1 MWRLFRVALQAGVR
15 DMEQINR
22 ADYPLE
28 RIQRL
33 LSGIPFFN
41 EVARESE
48 QQLSRLLECSDIMQA
63 SAGEEVIRQGDTDT
77 FLYFLLKGQ
86 LAVVAPNGGGKQ
98 VLNYISPGEV
108 FGALAMIRG
117 TPRTATIRVDE
128 SAREAIVARLN
139 YADFSNISEF
149 NYLSLATKLAFYRM
163 LVHNIRWTLEVNK
176 MQDPQHE
183 LVAKLRTVPIYTS
196 AKGTEEE
203 LIALNDQAHKLAD
216 ILCLWNQSPQPVR
229 ANMQTT

>member
-1 MWRLFRVALQAGVR
+1 
-15 DMEQINR
+15 MEQIDR
-22 ADYPLE
+22 AEFPLE

-63 SAGEEVIRQGDTDT
+63 RGGEEVIRKGDTDT

-86 LAVVAPNGGGKQ
+86 LAVMAPNGERK

-128 SAREAIVARLN
+128 AAKEAIVARLN
-139 YADFSNISEF
+139 YADFTDITDF
-149 NYLSLATKLAFYRM
+149 NYLSLSTKLAFYRM

-176 MQDPQHE
+176 MQNPQHE
-183 LVAKLRTVPIYTS
+183 LVARLRTVPIYTGPKNS
-196 AKGTEEE
+196 PEE
-203 LIALNDQAHKLAD
+203 LAALSDQAHKLAD
-216 ILCLWNQSPQPVR
+216 ILCLWNESAQPVR
-229 ANMQTT
+229 SNMQTT

>member
-1 MWRLFRVALQAGVR
+1 
-15 DMEQINR
+15 MEQINR
-22 ADYPLE
+22 AEYPLE

-63 SAGEEVIRQGDTDT
+63 RAGEEVIRQGDTDT

-86 LAVVAPNGGGKQ
+86 LAVMAPNGNANQ

-108 FGALAMIRG
+108 FGALAMIRA
-117 TPRTATIRVDE
+117 TPRSATIRVDE
-128 SAREAIVARLN
+128 SAKEAIVARLN
-139 YADFSNISEF
+139 YADFSNVSDF
-149 NYLSLATKLAFYRM
+149 NYLTLATKLAFYRM

-176 MQDPQHE
+176 MQSPQHE
-183 LVAKLRTVPIYTS
+183 LVVKLRTVPIFTG
-196 AKGTEEE
+196 AKGTIEE
-203 LIALNDQAHKLAD
+203 LNALRDQAHKLAD
-216 ILCLWNQSPQPVR
+216 ILCLWNESTQPMR
-229 ANMQTT
+229 SNMQTT

>member
-1 MWRLFRVALQAGVR
+1 
-15 DMEQINR
+15 MEQIDR
-22 ADYPLE
+22 AEFPLE

-63 SAGEEVIRQGDTDT
+63 RASEEVIRKGDTDT

-86 LAVVAPNGGGKQ
+86 LAVMAPNGDNK

-117 TPRTATIRVDE
+117 TPRTATIRVDDA
-128 SAREAIVARLN
+128 SREAIVARLN
-139 YADFSNISEF
+139 YADFSNITDF

-176 MQDPQHE
+176 MQNPQHE
-183 LVAKLRTVPIYTS
+183 LVARLRTVPIYTGPKNS
-196 AKGTEEE
+196 PEE
-203 LIALNDQAHKLAD
+203 LTALNDQAHKLAD
-216 ILCLWNQSPQPVR
+216 ILCLWNESAQPVR
-229 ANMQTT
+229 SNMQTT

>member
-1 MWRLFRVALQAGVR
+1 
-15 DMEQINR
+15 MEQINR

-63 SAGEEVIRQGDTDT
+63 RAGEEVIRQGDTDT

-86 LAVVAPNGGGKQ
+86 LAVMSPNGNANQ

-108 FGALAMIRG
+108 FGALAMIRA
-117 TPRTATIRVDE
+117 TPRSATIRVDE
-128 SAREAIVARLN
+128 SAKEAIVARLN
-139 YADFSNISEF
+139 YADFSNITDF

-176 MQDPQHE
+176 MQNPQHE
-183 LVAKLRTVPIYTS
+183 LVAKLRTVPVFTG
-196 AKGTEEE
+196 AKGTVEE
-203 LIALNDQAHKLAD
+203 LNALCDQAHKLAD
-216 ILCLWNQSPQPVR
+216 ILCLWNESAQPVR
-229 ANMQTT
+229 SNMQTT